1 MNEVIEMEKQNN
13 RNTWAMAR
21 SRFGKR
27 AAQVGTMVA
36 AFGTAAVVHAAD
48 YTSEIT
54 AAQGD
59 ATTNTSAAAAAV
71 IGIAALVM
79 GLGIVVSLIRR

>member
-13 RNTWAMAR
+13 GSTWAMAR
-21 SRFGKR
+21 ARLGKR

-36 AFGTAAVVHAAD
+36 AFGTAAVVHAQD
-48 YTSEIT
+48 YTADIE
-54 AAQGD
+54 AAQ
-59 ATTNTSAAAAAV
+59 AAASTNTSAAAAAV

-79 GLGIVVSLIRR
+79 GIGIVVSLIRR